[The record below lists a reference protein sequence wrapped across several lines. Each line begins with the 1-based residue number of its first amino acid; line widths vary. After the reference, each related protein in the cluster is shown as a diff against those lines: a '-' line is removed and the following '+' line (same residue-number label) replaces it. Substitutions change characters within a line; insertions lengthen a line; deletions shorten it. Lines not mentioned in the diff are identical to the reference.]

1 MYFVCDITGGQPRA
15 QPSQLF
21 SRHLGDG
28 DVERP
33 RYSNYGFAAKV
44 CMESETSVVGLLLM
58 GIAGVMFTLWF
69 LSMMTPSTT
78 VCRNSFRC
86 LGVNS
91 SRPWPISPRPC
102 QDRLCQPQFL
112 SSARRPGTVIVK
124 LCPGVL
130 KSLGDGLALN
140 TSKRGSAPVRDNGT
154 KPNSSMINN

>member
-58 GIAGVMFTLWF
+58 GIAGVMLHFVV
-69 LSMMTPSTT
+69 S
-78 VCRNSFRC
+78 VDDDSFH
-86 LGVNS
+86 
-91 SRPWPISPRPC
+91 
-102 QDRLCQPQFL
+102 DRLQELL
-112 SSARRPGTVIVK
+112 SLPGGQLVQALADIPSAMPRQALSAAVSQLRSPPRHGNRQALPGRSQV
-124 LCPGVL
+124 
-130 KSLGDGLALN
+130 A
-140 TSKRGSAPVRDNGT
+140 R
-154 KPNSSMINN
+154 